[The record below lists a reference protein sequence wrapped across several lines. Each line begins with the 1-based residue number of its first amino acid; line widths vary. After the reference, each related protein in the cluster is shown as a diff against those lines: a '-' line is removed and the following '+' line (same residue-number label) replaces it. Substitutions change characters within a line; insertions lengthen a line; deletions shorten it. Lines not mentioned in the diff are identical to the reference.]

1 MKNKRTVFIILFI
14 VFNIAIDQIS
24 KVIVENN
31 VVRGSEA
38 NILGDYFTLHYVKNA
53 GAFLGM
59 GSDFNPIIKTILLLI
74 LPIVVLVFVLVHLFR
89 DKTMDRHSLIGF
101 CCVVGGGIANI
112 YDRILYGEVT
122 DFLHI
127 DLGGPLKTGIFNI
140 ADVSVMTGMG
150 FLLLANFKN
159 KKIEKTKHIETEN
172 IEEELS

>member
-1 MKNKRTVFIILFI
+1 MKNKRTIFIILFI

-24 KVIVENN
+24 KVVVENN
-31 VVRGSEA
+31 VDRGSETA
-38 NILGDYFTLHYVKNA
+38 IIGDYLTLHYVKNA

-59 GSDFNPIIKTILLLI
+59 GSDFNPILKTILLLV
-74 LPIVVLVFVLVHLFR
+74 LPIVVLVFVGIHLFK
-89 DKTMDRHSLIGF
+89 DKNMDRYSVIGF

-112 YDRILYGEVT
+112 YDRLLYGEVT

-127 DLGGPLKTGIFNI
+127 DLGGPFRTGIFNI

-159 KKIEKTKHIETEN
+159 KKVVKTEE
-172 IEEELS
+172 IEEE